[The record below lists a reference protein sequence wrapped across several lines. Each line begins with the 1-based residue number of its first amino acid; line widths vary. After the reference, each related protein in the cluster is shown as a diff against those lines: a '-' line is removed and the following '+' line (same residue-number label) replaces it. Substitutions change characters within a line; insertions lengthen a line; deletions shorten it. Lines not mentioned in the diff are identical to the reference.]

1 MKKIPWDKRAHFIA
15 MMWGTFLA
23 ALLSMNAWAAV
34 GIALIVSVGK
44 EIIDH
49 YTGGVASWGDMAA
62 NLAGILVGIM
72 LFLAFEKLV
81 RSVDNHDKR

>member
-1 MKKIPWDKRAHFIA
+1 MKITEDKKQHFVVMA
-15 MMWGTFLA
+15 FGTFIA

-44 EIIDH
+44 EILDY

-62 NLAGILVGIM
+62 NLAGIFVGII

-81 RSVDNHDKR
+81 RSVDKQ